1 MTSLENPSMSKSD
14 DLKSDQPI
22 AKQIALAEKAALS
35 DQWDSAEQDLT
46 TLQKSCTTKP
56 DQIRIELDLA
66 ALEARNG
73 RLDSARSRLR
83 AILATSPDH
92 APAQENLQLIED
104 ELQRQ
109 SHMSA
114 DTPAN
119 HEDNNQSEDE
129 TETPSRRKVAI
140 LSLLFNWPSTGGGT
154 IHTAETGAFLQ
165 RDGYE
170 VRHIYARYPGWQ
182 VGEVAEPLEHPCE
195 ALEFDDTSWN
205 ADTIRQRFRNAV
217 DAFSPDFVIVTDSWN
232 TKPLLAEA
240 VYGYPYA
247 LRLAAL
253 ECLCPLNNV
262 RLLYDQEVGWQSCP
276 RQQLATPKLCRE
288 CVHQLDK
295 HSGGLHRADR
305 QLAGFEHVNYPSRLR
320 QAFAE
325 AECVLVVNPLIA
337 AMVGPFAKRVDVVP
351 SGFDAARFPWPDKKV
366 ERPDATQRKRLLF
379 AGLVNEPM
387 KGFRV
392 LHDACARLWS
402 ERKDFE
408 LLATADP
415 PGQVDEFTQFIGWQS
430 QEDLPTCIQDADLLV
445 FPTVA
450 EEALGRSAVEAMA
463 VGRPVIASRIGGLPF
478 TVQDGATG
486 LLFEPNDSVDL
497 ADKLQ
502 RLLDDDA
509 LRLRLGQAGRRRF
522 EEHFVWETIIARH
535 YRPLIG
541 EPNLVDHSLR

>member
-1 MTSLENPSMSKSD
+1 MPKSSAPKSD
-14 DLKSDQPI
+14 DRI
-22 AKQIALAEKAALS
+22 AQQIALAEQAAMS
-35 DQWDSAEQDLT
+35 DQWDAAEQGLLALKEVCST
-46 TLQKSCTTKP
+46 TA
-56 DQIRIELDLA
+56 DQLRVELDLA
-66 ALEARNG
+66 VLEARQG
-73 RLDSARSRLR
+73 RLESARNRFQ
-83 AILATSPDH
+83 AILVTSPDH
-92 APAQENLQLIED
+92 VAAQENLQLILD

-109 SHMSA
+109 SLTTDASPA
-114 DTPAN
+114 DRDAN
-119 HEDNNQSEDE
+119 HQAGDQILK
-129 TETPSRRKVAI
+129 PSRRKVAI

-170 VRHIYARYPGWQ
+170 VRHIYAHYPGWQ
-182 VGEVAEPLEHPCE
+182 VGQVTEPLEHPCE
-195 ALEFDDTSWN
+195 ALEFDDASWN
-205 ADTIRQRFRNAV
+205 ADTIRQRFRDAV
-217 DAFSPDFVIVTDSWN
+217 DAFSPDFVIITDSWN

-240 VYGYPYA
+240 VHGYPYA

-262 RLLYDQEVGWQSCP
+262 RLLYDEQVGWHSCP
-276 RQQLATPKLCRE
+276 RHQLATPEICRE
-288 CVHQLDK
+288 CVHKLDK

-305 QLAGFEHVNYPSRLR
+305 QLAGFEGGNYPRRLL

-337 AMVGPFAKRVDVVP
+337 AMVGPFAKRVAVVP
-351 SGFDAARFPWPDKKV
+351 SGFDAARFPWPDKNIDQTNSD
-366 ERPDATQRKRLLF
+366 RRKRIIF

-392 LHDACARLWS
+392 LHDACAQLWA
-402 ERKDFE
+402 ERQDFE
-408 LLATADP
+408 LWATADP
-415 PGQVDEFTQFIGWQS
+415 AGQVDDFTQFIGWQS
-430 QEDLPTCIQDADLLV
+430 QEDLPTRIQEADLLV

-478 TVQDGATG
+478 TVQDEATG
-486 LLFEPNDSVDL
+486 LLFEPNDSADL
-497 ADKLQ
+497 AAKLR

-509 LRLRLGQAGRRRF
+509 LRDRMGQAGRRRF

-541 EPNLVDHSLR
+541 EPTDVNQP